1 MSIKLYLIKDRAGK
15 EFSVNPEQ
23 IVAVDWEN
31 RRLVFSNDESLYLRN
46 KSEVFNALKE
56 MGVEHGHSD

>member
-1 MSIKLYLIKDRAGK
+1 MTVKLFLIKDRHGK
-15 EFSVNPEQ
+15 VFSVNPNH

-31 RRLVFSNDESLYLRN
+31 KRIVFSNNESLYLRN
-46 KSEVFNALKE
+46 NEIINALKE